1 LPANKLPPKYF
12 AFQDSKPA
20 PWFVTGAILLVT
32 AYLLHSEGRLWICSC
47 DRFSLWAG
55 KVCSSDNSQQFLD
68 PYSFTHVLHGFLY
81 FWLVALVLPRVRP
94 AWQLAT
100 GATVGSLWE
109 VFENSNFIIERYR
122 ADTASLGYQGD
133 TIVNS
138 FGDILCCVAGFMVA
152 RRLGLRRS
160 ILLFA
165 LIEIVLIIWIRD
177 SLFLEILMLIH
188 PVAAIKAWQM
198 CR

>member
-1 LPANKLPPKYF
+1 LTSAG
-12 AFQDSKPA
+12 SKFG
-20 PWFVTGAILLVT
+20 PWLAIIAVLLIT
-32 AYLLHSEGRLWICSC
+32 TFLLHGEGRLWICSC
-47 DRFSLWAG
+47 GSLRIWAG

-81 FWLVALVLPRVRP
+81 FWLIALMPARLKP
-94 AWQLAT
+94 AWQLWLAVT
-100 GATVGSLWE
+100 IASFWE
-109 VFENSNFIIERYR
+109 VFENTDFVIQRYR

-138 FGDILCCVAGFMVA
+138 LGDILCAVVGFVIA

-160 ILLFA
+160 LLLFA
-165 LIEIVLIIWIRD
+165 AIEIVLIIWIRD
-177 SLFLEILMLIH
+177 SLLLEILMLIH
-188 PVAAIKAWQM
+188 PTAAIKAWQM